1 MDWFSIFLE
10 KTLYGLGVL
19 IGSGIGAAGEKLGTS
34 LPAVRP
40 MDKIATA
47 RRMSRDQ
54 TELYNLYKKLLK
66 YTDQAQDTCTTVCW
80 GAVIGALDPTP
91 DDLTNPLV
99 LAANQLCQNI
109 LHYERYYPLP

>member
-10 KTLYGLGVL
+10 KTLTGLGVL
-19 IGSGIGAAGEKLGTS
+19 IGNGISSAGEKVGTS

-54 TELYNLYKKLLK
+54 TELYNLYKQTAQLHRPGTRHLQHGLLGCSNRG
-66 YTDQAQDTCTTVCW
+66 D
-80 GAVIGALDPTP
+80 
-91 DDLTNPLV
+91 
-99 LAANQLCQNI
+99 
-109 LHYERYYPLP
+109 